1 MSIDILKA
9 KKVFKEYVKNY
20 NPEDEKVKIK
30 ISHIERVSQ
39 IAKRLAE
46 DLDYYTI

>member
-20 NPEDEKVKIK
+20 NPEDGKIKIK

-39 IAKRLAE
+39 IARKLAE
-46 DLDYYTI
+46 EDRKSVV